1 MTGRREELRAGLD
14 AVRGRID
21 AACAA
26 AGRDPAEVT
35 VVVVTKFFPRTD
47 VDVLHELG
55 VRDVGENRDQEA
67 AEKLDPRDRPAD
79 LTVHFIGQL
88 QSNKAGSVASY
99 ADVVHSIDRPKL
111 VPALERGAHRAGRRL
126 AGLVQVN
133 LDEDAAAGRG
143 GAAPPDVPALCETVA
158 GSSLEL
164 RGLMAVA
171 PLGVDPRPA
180 FERLHALAERVRR
193 DHPGASWISAG
204 MSGDLEAAI
213 DAGATHL
220 RVGSAIL
227 GSRPPHA

>member
-35 VVVVTKFFPRTD
+35 LVVVTKFFPRTD

-143 GAAPPDVPALCETVA
+143 GAAELAWTDRA
-158 GSSLEL
+158 GS
-164 RGLMAVA
+164 A
-171 PLGVDPRPA
+171 PPSA
-180 FERLHALAERVRR
+180 ARR
-193 DHPGASWISAG
+193 
-204 MSGDLEAAI
+204 
-213 DAGATHL
+213 
-220 RVGSAIL
+220 
-227 GSRPPHA
+227 SRR